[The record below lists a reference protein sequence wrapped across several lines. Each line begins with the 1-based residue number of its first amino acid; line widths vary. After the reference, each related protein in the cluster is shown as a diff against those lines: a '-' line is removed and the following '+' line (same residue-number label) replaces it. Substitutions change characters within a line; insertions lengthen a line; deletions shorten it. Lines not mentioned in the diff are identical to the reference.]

1 MSTITRNGIT
11 STDSNTDL
19 AVTGLGTGVPD
30 IEAGYKVGG
39 TVEKLTGIAPS
50 TSGNV
55 LTSDGTNWT
64 SAAAAGGADY
74 FSAKM
79 SQNQV
84 FSTGTH
90 TKVLYATEL
99 ADSANKYN
107 PSTSKWTP
115 AAGSVFVN
123 AAVHL
128 GLSAN
133 AYLIIQIYK
142 NGSAIARSIL
152 INASTPPMSHM
163 ISFIDVADGD
173 DYYEIYV
180 YIDDA
185 QRTLDAG
192 NPPAA
197 FFQGFMVLPA

>member
-19 AVTGLGTGVPD
+19 AVTGLGTGVPN

-79 SQNQV
+79 SGNQ
-84 FSTGTH
+84 SLPSATH
-90 TKVLYATEL
+90 TKVLYATEI
-99 ADSANKYN
+99 ADSASKYN
-107 PSTSKWTP
+107 PATSKWTP
-115 AAGSVFVN
+115 AAGSVLIN
-123 AAVHL
+123 AAVHVSL
-128 GLSAN
+128 NSN
-133 AYLIIQIYK
+133 TYLNIQIYK
-142 NGSAIARSIL
+142 NGSAIARSL
-152 INASTPPMSHM
+152 QVHASGGPMSDS

-173 DYYEIYV
+173 DYYEIYA
-180 YIDDA
+180 YTDDSA
-185 QRTLDAG
+185 ETLDAG
-192 NPPAA
+192 DPPAA
-197 FFQGFMVLPA
+197 FFQGMMVLPA